1 MHSWRVLLLKHAP
14 APYPDLYREYRFDEP
29 WNSPH
34 NRRLAGRIGEFYRRK
49 GVDPDG
55 TYRTSFVAVVGPETA
70 WPGAGCTRKGDLVDG
85 PSRTILL
92 VEMADSGIDWM
103 EPRDLPFEAMR
114 FRVNDPSGRSPGSRL
129 GGARVLLA
137 NGKVHELPDGFGP
150 ATLRAMLTARGGEV
164 IEETKD
170 GWKVV
175 RGATAQEVPR

>member
-1 MHSWRVLLLKHAP
+1 
-14 APYPDLYREYRFDEP
+14 
-29 WNSPH
+29 
-34 NRRLAGRIGEFYRRK
+34 
-49 GVDPDG
+49 
-55 TYRTSFVAVVGPETA
+55 
-70 WPGAGCTRKGDLVDG
+70 
-85 PSRTILL
+85 
-92 VEMADSGIDWM
+92 
-103 EPRDLPFEAMR
+103 LPFEAMR

-137 NGKVHELPDGFGP
+137 KGKVHELPDGFGP